1 MMFCPKC
8 SSLMK
13 LDKSKGANV
22 CSCGY
27 VDKSKSAGVFSETVK
42 QKNTPEIAIIEK
54 KIETLPLTD
63 VTCPKCGHKK
73 AYWWTKQTRA
83 SDEPETQFFRCEK
96 CEHTWRD
103 YR

>member
-13 LDKSKGANV
+13 YDKEKKMNVCGCGYTDKSKEFGIISEKLV
-22 CSCGY
+22 
-27 VDKSKSAGVFSETVK
+27 SKNIPDIVV
-42 QKNTPEIAIIEK
+42 QDK

-63 VTCPKCGHKK
+63 VTCPKCNHKK

-83 SDEPETQFFRCEK
+83 SDEPETQFFKCEK
-96 CEHTWRD
+96 CEHVWRD
-103 YR
+103 YK